1 MGLNV
6 PRLTRSYLNNR
17 NVPQNLEE
25 GSAFSVQLTDEQF
38 AKLRFLASRFGVGR
52 DSVAQN
58 LLDAAMED
66 ALRILG
72 AFDAM
77 TDEET
82 QEVEMDDQNEFVD
95 EQVERY
101 RDEIRRLLQE

>member
-25 GSAFSVQLTDEQF
+25 GSALSVQLTDERF
-38 AKLRFLASRFGVGR
+38 AKLRFLASRFGAGR

-101 RDEIRRLLQE
+101 RDEIRRLSQE